1 MLKFIYC
8 AMAAYVAVILAVGV
22 FRKKS
27 LKDQLTACIVLIPLI
42 MRVLL
47 IR

>member
-8 AMAAYVAVILAVGV
+8 AMTAYIVVILAVGI

-27 LKDQLTACIVLIPLI
+27 LKDQLTACIALIPLI
-42 MRVLL
+42 MRAFL